1 MRISGVLNGRCRPYL
16 LHALLVLALKTLED
30 LNDLRGHRVCDV
42 DMILRG
48 IRQRLDESIVSR
60 VQRASSGRR

>member
-1 MRISGVLNGRCRPYL
+1 MAYLLNGRCRPYL
-16 LHALLVLALKTLED
+16 LHALLILALKALED
-30 LNDLRGHRVCDV
+30 FNDLRGHRVCDV

>member
-1 MRISGVLNGRCRPYL
+1 MTKQPSEWPYL

-30 LNDLRGHRVCDV
+30 LNDLRGHRVRDV